1 MLTLKI
7 EPADAL
13 IDVERQITVTGAQPG
28 AQVEISATTV
38 RQGVRW
44 ASYAIFEA
52 DAQGQ
57 VNVATQDPLEGSTY
71 DTADAMGLIWS
82 QVPQVEGARQLF
94 NQSVFDA
101 IVTNLS
107 VSSAG
112 QGATTTMTQRLAAEG
127 VKRIEL
133 DEDGLVGTLF
143 LPDGPGP
150 HPGIMVLNG
159 SGGGIN
165 EPRAALYAS
174 HGYAALA
181 LGYFK
186 TPGRPDYI
194 SNTHLEYFLQAMQWL
209 RAKVALKNDFLAVSG
224 QSRGGELA
232 LLLGS
237 TFRNEVSAV
246 MAYVP
251 SAFVHSAQNA
261 ADPAVGREGPTWLLD
276 GKPLRHIWENNRYA
290 SWAPFDEGEP
300 PYRHELAMLTALE
313 DKEAIEPARI
323 RVENI
328 NGPVVLLSATDD
340 GSWPSSLYCQMIVD
354 RLKAHQF
361 PHAVEWV
368 DVQDA
373 GHAILFPY
381 VPTTQ
386 IVYSH
391 PVSKRVST
399 GGGEPAANAKAD
411 RLSWRAVLNTLNSAV
426 KNGTQ

>member
-165 EPRAALYAS
+165 EPRAALYA
-174 HGYAALA
+174 
-181 LGYFK
+181 
-186 TPGRPDYI
+186 
-194 SNTHLEYFLQAMQWL
+194 
-209 RAKVALKNDFLAVSG
+209 
-224 QSRGGELA
+224 
-232 LLLGS
+232 
-237 TFRNEVSAV
+237 
-246 MAYVP
+246 
-251 SAFVHSAQNA
+251 
-261 ADPAVGREGPTWLLD
+261 
-276 GKPLRHIWENNRYA
+276 
-290 SWAPFDEGEP
+290 
-300 PYRHELAMLTALE
+300 
-313 DKEAIEPARI
+313 
-323 RVENI
+323 
-328 NGPVVLLSATDD
+328 
-340 GSWPSSLYCQMIVD
+340 
-354 RLKAHQF
+354 
-361 PHAVEWV
+361 
-368 DVQDA
+368 
-373 GHAILFPY
+373 
-381 VPTTQ
+381 
-386 IVYSH
+386 
-391 PVSKRVST
+391 
-399 GGGEPAANAKAD
+399 
-411 RLSWRAVLNTLNSAV
+411 
-426 KNGTQ
+426 

>member
-1 MLTLKI
+1 MLTIKV

-13 IDVERQITVTGAQPG
+13 IDVERVITVLGAKPG
-28 AQVEISATTV
+28 AQVEISMTTV

-44 ASYAIFEA
+44 ASYALFEA
-52 DAQGQ
+52 DKNGEVQ
-57 VNVATQDPLEGSTY
+57 VSQQSPLEGSSYTQ
-71 DTADAMGLIWS
+71 ADAMGLVWS
-82 QVPQVEGARQLF
+82 QIPQVKDARQLF
-94 NQSVFDA
+94 NLSVFDP
-101 IVTNLS
+101 IVSSVS
-107 VSSAG
+107 VSSSG
-112 QGATTTMTQRLAAEG
+112 QGSTTTMTQRLAAEG
-127 VKRIEL
+127 VRRIEL
-133 DEDGLVGTLF
+133 DENGLVGTLF
-143 LPDGPGP
+143 LPAGEGPYP
-150 HPGIMVLNG
+150 AIMVLNG

-174 HGYAALA
+174 RGYAALA

-194 SNTHLEYFLQAMQWL
+194 SNTELEYFLLGLQWI
-209 RAKVALKNDFLAVSG
+209 REHVPVKNDFVAVSG

-232 LLLGS
+232 LLLGA
-237 TFRNEVSAV
+237 TFTQEVSAV
-246 MAYVP
+246 IAYVP

-261 ADPAVGREGPTWLLD
+261 ADPAVGREGPTWLYG
-276 GKPLRHIWENNRYA
+276 GKALPHIWENNKHA

-323 RVENI
+323 RVEKI
-328 NGPVVLLSATDD
+328 NGPVILLSATDD

-354 RLKAHQF
+354 RLKAKGFKHD
-361 PHAVEWV
+361 VVWV
-368 DVQDA
+368 DVENA

-399 GGGEPAANAKAD
+399 GGGEATANARAD
-411 RLSWRAVLNTLNSAV
+411 LLSWQQVLEFLKKATA
-426 KNGTQ
+426 

>member
-399 GGGEPAANAKAD
+399 GGGVPAANAKAD

>member
-112 QGATTTMTQRLAAEG
+112 QGATTTMTQRLATEG

-133 DEDGLVGTLF
+133 DENGLVGTLF